1 MLTNGKTL
9 KVDGAFLVSG
19 CVNDLGEESERVSG
33 YYPSQPDG
41 SNRPW
46 KWDLMKENARRIVH
60 IGSHGCQMAIA
71 IFFRSYV
78 FGPSG
83 LKDNGSATLRCKI

>member
-1 MLTNGKTL
+1 MSNLYPEGIHVCKLMLTNGNTFNF

-33 YYPSQPDG
+33 YYPTQPDG

-46 KWDLMKENARRIVH
+46 RWDLMKENARRIVH
-60 IGSHGCQMAIA
+60 IGSLVA
-71 IFFRSYV
+71 RW
-78 FGPSG
+78 P
-83 LKDNGSATLRCKI
+83 